1 MDTLKY
7 TAIRAQQSD
16 KHQVLSFAAKASD
29 ILQLASIDRISR
41 DENGEL
47 KGFQRPQISNH
58 INEIRDY
65 LKSDDAVLPNPI
77 VLAFTDKVTV
87 KEADDGTISLEVDLR
102 DGAPGLVVDGQQRLT
117 ALSGLPEKDFEVFVS
132 ALLCRDEE
140 ELRKQFI
147 LINNTRP
154 LPKSLIYELLPTVE
168 GLPERMNS
176 RSRAAKLVE
185 TLNYDESSSLH
196 GQIKQHTNPDGVLSD
211 TVVQKLIMNSLAD
224 GACRELI
231 RETDG
236 EERCFNL
243 ISEFYK
249 AVQSIYEDAWTDRTP
264 KTSRLVHGAGIIS
277 MGYVMEFLYARD
289 KSMTA
294 DEFMVGIRPL
304 VKYTAWT
311 RGEWHFGDEV
321 RPWNAIQNLHRDI
334 QMLASFL
341 TRVLKRAEREN
352 VVSLASAS
360 PKKSA

>member
-1 MDTLKY
+1 MSTLKY

-29 ILQLASIDRISR
+29 IFKLATIDRISR
-41 DENGEL
+41 DEKGGL

-58 INEIRDY
+58 IHEIRGY

-77 VLAFTDKVTV
+77 VLAFTNSVTV
-87 KEADDGTISLEVDLR
+87 KEEGNGTVTLEVDLGA
-102 DGAPGLVVDGQQRLT
+102 GAPGLVVDGQQRLT
-117 ALSGLPEKDFEVFVS
+117 ALSGLPEKEFQVFVS
-132 ALLCRDEE
+132 ALLCRNEE

-154 LPKSLIYELLPTVE
+154 LPKSLIYELLPTVS
-168 GLPERMNS
+168 GLPERMSS
-176 RSRAAKLVE
+176 RSLAAKLTE
-185 TLNYDESSSLH
+185 TLNYDEASSLN

-236 EERCFNL
+236 EEKCFN
-243 ISEFYK
+243 IVSEFFK
-249 AVQSIYEDAWTDRTP
+249 AVQYVYADAWVERTP

-289 KSMTA
+289 NAMTA
-294 DEFMVGIRPL
+294 SDFKYGITPL
-304 VKYTAWT
+304 ETHTAWT
-311 RGEWHFGDEV
+311 KGDWHFGDEV
-321 RPWNAIQNLHRDI
+321 RPWNGIQNLHRDI
-334 QMLASFL
+334 QLLASFL

-352 VVSLASAS
+352 VVPLGTTQQSA
-360 PKKSA
+360 